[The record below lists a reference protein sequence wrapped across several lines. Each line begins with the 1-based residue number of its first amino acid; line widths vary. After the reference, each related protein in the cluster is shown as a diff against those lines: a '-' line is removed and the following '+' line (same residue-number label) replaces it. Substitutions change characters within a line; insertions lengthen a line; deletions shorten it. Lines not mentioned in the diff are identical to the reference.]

1 MPWHVGDRPIALDR
15 IDNGRGNALDR
26 NRPGRLRPAPAAL
39 ERLVREEVGSNGFV
53 FKESRPGFYDE
64 EYGKKFYFLIFERPL
79 PNSTP
84 KTQG

>member
-1 MPWHVGDRPIALDR
+1 
-15 IDNGRGNALDR
+15 
-26 NRPGRLRPAPAAL
+26 
-39 ERLVREEVGSNGFV
+39 VREEVGSNGFV